1 MEHKLE
7 FRLSENPWAPTAVIE
22 EVNARTGSGL
32 VLTGL
37 ADQVGGSSSAAFVAW
52 PDGRDSAM
60 TRTHTP
66 LAVMR
71 QTASVLN
78 DVRRQGLPVPAHQL
92 VLELADGYVVVV
104 QERLPGHHV
113 DSLDSTTAAAFV
125 AMNDRFR
132 GALRDHPEV
141 PRPRAFP
148 DVSSGY
154 GAFEHTVG
162 RLGERGRRLLERLL
176 EVDGG
181 RPFRMQGDDLVHT
194 DYTPGNVLFDD
205 AGNVS
210 GVVDWNSGAA
220 RGDRYYALLGL
231 QWGSIGRKTVGSQE
245 SSQVEAALANLTPAT
260 RRSYEAHWMVN
271 QVHESIEKGFPPER
285 IEADLARAEAMAG
298 DPRVWT

>member
-1 MEHKLE
+1 MSHKLE

-22 EVNARTGSGL
+22 ELNARTGSAL

-52 PDGRDSAM
+52 ADGRESAI
-60 TRTHTP
+60 TRTRTP

-78 DVRRQGLPVPAHQL
+78 DVRKQGLPVPAHQL
-92 VLELADGYVVVV
+92 VLELSDGYVAVV
-104 QERLPGHHV
+104 QERLPGRHME
-113 DSLDSTTAAAFV
+113 SLDSTTAAAFV
-125 AMNDRFR
+125 AMNERFA
-132 GALRDHPEV
+132 GVLRDHPEI

-148 DVSSGY
+148 DITGV
-154 GAFEHTVG
+154 FEETVG
-162 RLGERGRRLLERLL
+162 RLGQRGRRLLERLL

-210 GVVDWNSGAA
+210 GVVDWNAGAV
-220 RGDRYYALLGL
+220 RGDRHYALLGL
-231 QWGSIGRKTVGSQE
+231 HWGSIGRKTVGAE
-245 SSQVEAALANLTPAT
+245 ELKQVEEKLAQLSPAT
-260 RRSYEAHWMVN
+260 RRSYEAHWMVD
-271 QVHESIEKGFPPER
+271 QVHESILKGFKPER
-285 IEADLARAEAMAG
+285 IEADVARAEKTMEEPF
-298 DPRVWT
+298 D

>member
-1 MEHKLE
+1 MSHKLE

-52 PDGRDSAM
+52 ADGRESAM
-60 TRTHTP
+60 TRTRTP

-78 DVRRQGLPVPAHQL
+78 EVRSQGLPVPAHQL
-92 VLELADGYVVVV
+92 VLELSDGYVVVV
-104 QERLPGHHV
+104 QERMPGRHV
-113 DSLDSTTAAAFV
+113 SELNSTTAAAFV
-125 AMNDRFR
+125 AMNDRFA
-132 GALRDHPEV
+132 GVLRDHPQV

-148 DVSSGY
+148 DSTTT
-154 GAFEHTVG
+154 FENTVG
-162 RLGERGRRLLERLL
+162 RLGERGRRLLGRLL

-205 AGNVS
+205 AGTVS
-210 GVVDWNSGAA
+210 GVVDWNGGAV

-231 QWGSIGRKTVGSQE
+231 HWGSIGRKTVGVE
-245 SSQVEAALANLTPAT
+245 ELKQVEEKLAQLSPAT
-260 RRSYEAHWMVN
+260 RRSYEAHWMVD
-271 QVHESIEKGFPPER
+271 QVHESILKGFSAER
-285 IEADLARAEAMAG
+285 IEADVARAEKIMG
-298 DPRVWT
+298 EPSD